1 MESLVQSLLGKGQE
15 QVFETMK
22 VLVED
27 AERVIEMEIDLK
39 ELTLKLEKLEDENQ
53 QTQEDD

>member
-22 VLVED
+22 YLVED
-27 AERVIEMEIDLK
+27 ADRVNDMEIYLK
-39 ELTLKLEKLEDENQ
+39 ELLH
-53 QTQEDD
+53 